1 MKKVFSLKHPK
12 NPPARLMDKVRFD
25 VKKYIK
31 RERNKKLPEGIDYW
45 DFDCKYGATA
55 ELAETIELK
64 AINSNLDKALAENL
78 ESFYLEIMARGE
90 VKPVREE
97 KEDTDEV
104 ISAGASELEE

>member
-12 NPPARLMDKVRFD
+12 NPAERVMDKVRFD

-55 ELAETIELK
+55 ELAEVITVKE
-64 AINSNLDKALAENL
+64 INSNLDKALAEKL
-78 ESFYLEIMARGE
+78 ESFYLEIMVRGE

-97 KEDTDEV
+97 KEESDEV
-104 ISAGASELEE
+104 IEAGVSEEEN